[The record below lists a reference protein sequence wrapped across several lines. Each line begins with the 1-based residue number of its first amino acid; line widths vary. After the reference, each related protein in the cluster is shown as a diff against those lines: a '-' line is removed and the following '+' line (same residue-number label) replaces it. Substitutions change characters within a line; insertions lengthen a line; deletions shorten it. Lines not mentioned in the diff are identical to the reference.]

1 MGDLEKGAATHGAGC
16 FAKIKVFLMA
26 LTCAYVSKS
35 LSGTFMS
42 SMLTQIERQF
52 GIPTAIVGFINGSF
66 EIGNLLLIIFVSY
79 FGMKL
84 HGPIVIGVGCAVMGL
99 GCFIISLPHFL
110 MGRYEYETTILPTSN
125 LSSNSFLCMENQ
137 TQTLNPAQDP
147 AECVKEV
154 KSLMWIYVLVGNII
168 RGIGETPIMPLGVS
182 YIENFA
188 KSENSPL
195 YIGILETGKM
205 IGPIFG
211 LLLGSFC
218 ASIYVDTGSVN
229 TDDLTITPTDIR
241 WVGAWWIGFLVCAGV
256 NILISIPFFFFPKT
270 LPKEGLQENVDGT
283 ENAKEEKHRE
293 KAKEEKRG
301 ITKDFFPFL
310 KSLSCNPIYML
321 FTLISVLQVN
331 AFNIYFSF
339 LPKYLENQYGKS
351 TAEVIFLMG
360 VYNLPAICIGYL
372 IAGFMMK
379 KFKIT
384 VKTAAFLAFC
394 LSLSEYSFGFCNF
407 LITCDNVPVAGLTN
421 SYERDQKPLYLENNV
436 LADCNTRCSCLTKTW
451 DPVCGDNGLAYMS
464 ACLAGCEKSVGTG
477 TNMVFHNCSCIQSPG
492 NSSAVL
498 GLCNKGPECTNKL
511 QYLLILSG
519 FLSILYSFAAIPGY
533 MVFLRCIKSEEKSLG
548 IGIHAFCIRV
558 FAGIPAPIYFGALI
572 DRTCLHWGTQKCGA
586 PGACRMYDIN
596 SFRRIYLGM
605 SAALRGSSYLPAFV
619 IVILTRK
626 FSLPGKINSSEME
639 IAEMKLTEKESQ
651 CTDVHRN
658 PKFKNDGELKTKL

>member
-16 FAKIKVFLMA
+16 FAKIKVFLMT

-84 HGPIVIGVGCAVMGL
+84 HRPIVIGVGCAVMGL

-137 TQTLNPAQDP
+137 TQTLNPTQDP
-147 AECVKEV
+147 AECMKEV

-182 YIENFA
+182 YIEDFA

-205 IGPIFG
+205 VGPLFG

-301 ITKDFFPFL
+301 ITK
-310 KSLSCNPIYML
+310 
-321 FTLISVLQVN
+321 
-331 AFNIYFSF
+331 
-339 LPKYLENQYGKS
+339 
-351 TAEVIFLMG
+351 G
-360 VYNLPAICIGYL
+360 VYTLPAICIGYL
-372 IAGFMMK
+372 IAGFIMK

-384 VKTAAFLAFC
+384 VKTAACLAFC

-477 TNMVFHNCSCIQSPG
+477 TNMVFHDCSCIQSPG

-511 QYLLILSG
+511 KYLLILSG

-572 DRTCLHWGTQKCGA
+572 DRTCLHWGTQKCGV